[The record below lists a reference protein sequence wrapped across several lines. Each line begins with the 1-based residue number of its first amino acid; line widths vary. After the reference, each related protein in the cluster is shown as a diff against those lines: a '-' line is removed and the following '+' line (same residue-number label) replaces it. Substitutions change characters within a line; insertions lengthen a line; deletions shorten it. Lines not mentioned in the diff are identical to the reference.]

1 MGDGNG
7 KIPKVALRQWF
18 EATIA
23 RSPRRYLSVPSRFT
37 ALPCGCHRTAH
48 QPDFGIRRA
57 GAGLWV
63 HSGGGC
69 GRQLDFTATTPTLQ
83 PLDEPRLFGGEDP
96 TKSVGW
102 PKRPTGLPRRG
113 VSF

>member
-1 MGDGNG
+1 MGEGN
-7 KIPKVALRQWF
+7 IPKAALKEWF
-18 EATIA
+18 EAIIA

-37 ALPCGCHRTAH
+37 ALPCGCRRTER

-69 GRQLDFTATTPTLQ
+69 GRVLDLTASSAPGLQ
-83 PLDEPRLFGGEDP
+83 ALNEPRLFGGEDP
-96 TKSVGW
+96 AVTW
-102 PKRPTGLPRRG
+102 PANKRPTGLPRPGR
-113 VSF
+113 SF